1 MKVADVLIVGA
12 GPAGLTTA
20 LQLRRYGLNPLI
32 FERAEVGG
40 LLKNANLVENYPGFP
55 GGIPGPELLRLFKE
69 HAERIS
75 VQVTHEEIVE
85 LSFDGRVFQATTS
98 RGNYHSRVAV
108 IASGTKPRPLSD
120 LPIPVA
126 FCDRVEYEVFPFL
139 GLHGQDVAIIGAGDA
154 AFDYALNLSRQNDIQ
169 VLNHGERVAC
179 LPLLWE
185 RASACSRITYRP
197 STRVIRID
205 AASARRMA
213 LECSSPAGMIRLQ
226 VDYLLVAVGR
236 QPQLDFVSVSLL
248 ENAPTLQKQ
257 GVFYFVGDVK
267 NDIFR
272 QTAIAVGDGM
282 LAAMQIYQ
290 LLKETAL

>member
-1 MKVADVLIVGA
+1 M
-12 GPAGLTTA
+12 
-20 LQLRRYGLNPLI
+20 
-32 FERAEVGG
+32 
-40 LLKNANLVENYPGFP
+40 
-55 GGIPGPELLRLFKE
+55 
-69 HAERIS
+69 
-75 VQVTHEEIVE
+75 QVTHEEIVE
-85 LSFDGRVFQATTS
+85 LSFDGRVFQARTS

-179 LPLLWE
+179 LPQLWE

-205 AASARRMA
+205 AASARGMA

-226 VDYLLVAVGR
+226 VDYLLVAIGR
-236 QPQLDFVSVSLL
+236 QPQLDFVSASLL